1 MFVNFIGKSFIY
13 DLNNKSET
21 PLDNYKCSFVKNDI
35 LFILTKDKTE
45 KTADGHDRI
54 VGNGDI
60 FSFKESLVK
69 SYIDISSL
77 CTADMKDFC
86 GIENFYLNDGYIVL
100 NGEGSLSLNNAP
112 IELKPGCISGNCY
125 GGKGT
130 YLFANGEK
138 YVGDFKN
145 GKYDG
150 YGEIT
155 FVNGQKYVGEW
166 KNDKQNGQGTYTW
179 PDGQK
184 YVGEF
189 KNGYQN
195 GYGTTSY
202 PTGQVLTGNW
212 ENGNFIS
219 NTNSKN
225 GQYSS
230 NSNVIQNNSIINST
244 ATDCKD
250 KIIKS
255 KDLPTYS
262 EYKNFGLN
270 KVDVEKEICSN
281 SKNSLIEYVNKYGKT
296 VGYCIYY
303 FSPTGK
309 RIKDETFNSEGKL
322 MQQSLY
328 DYDSNDKAKF
338 IFVLNYLGEIIS
350 LRAVEAQGMKD
361 ANFEK
366 PYPTNK
372 ENAIYRYN
380 HPDKTKFTDI
390 CQDCRGTGYA
400 NNNLKR
406 CYICNGAGSI
416 THVIIKY

>member
-1 MFVNFIGKSFIY
+1 MRGYGSYAVKEVNTFDNKIFVNFIGKSFIY

-35 LFILTKDKTE
+35 LYILTKDKTE

-69 SYIDISSL
+69 SDIDISSL

-86 GIENFYLNDGYIVL
+86 GIKNFYLNDGYIVL

-155 FVNGQKYVGEW
+155 FINGQKYVGEW
-166 KNDKQNGQGTYTW
+166 KNDMQNGKGTYTY
-179 PDGQK
+179 PDGK
-184 YVGEF
+184 
-189 KNGYQN
+189 
-195 GYGTTSY
+195 T
-202 PTGQVLTGNW
+202 LTGNW

-219 NTNSKN
+219 NTNSQN

-230 NSNVIQNNSIINST
+230 NSSVIQNNSIINST
-244 ATDCKD
+244 ASDCKD
-250 KIIKS
+250 KIIRSSEIPSYKEFKMFS
-255 KDLPTYS
+255 LSDKDVTS
-262 EYKNFGLN
+262 
-270 KVDVEKEICSN
+270 EIC
-281 SKNSLIEYVNKYGKT
+281 KNSSISITQYKTSYGSTKGYAIHHYSKSGKT
-296 VGYCIYY
+296 IQ
-303 FSPTGK
+303 
-309 RIKDETFNSEGKL
+309 DEFLDEKGRL
-322 MQQSLY
+322 MQQY
-328 DYDSNDKAKF
+328 VYEYYPNDKAKYMF
-338 IFVLNYLGEIIS
+338 LINHLGEITS
-350 LRAVEAQGMKD
+350 LRAVESDGMKD
-361 ANFEK
+361 ANFET
-366 PYPTNK
+366 PYPTSK
-372 ENAIYRYN
+372 EKAIYRYN
-380 HPDKTKFTDI
+380 HPDKMTFTDK

-406 CYICNGAGSI
+406 CYICNGAGTI
-416 THVIIKY
+416 THRIIKY